1 MGLLDGKVV
10 AITGAGGGLG
20 RAHALLMAQEGAKI
34 VVNDLGGAVDGEG
47 ESSKFADK
55 VVAEI
60 KEAGG
65 EAVANYASVADAAGA
80 QSIIDDAV
88 EAFGRIDIVVNNAG
102 ILRDKTLVK
111 MTEEMW
117 DAVIAVHLKG
127 TYLVTQAAVRQMM
140 KQESGGRIIN
150 TSSLAGLLGNFGQT
164 NYAAAKAGIAG
175 ITRTV
180 AMEGQR
186 FGITVN
192 AIAPVAKTRMTED
205 IDAVPEQMEPADIA
219 PLVAWLASDEAADV
233 TGRIFGA
240 HGSHYFEYKMQRT
253 PGIDLASLDSGEERW
268 TPAKVG
274 ERIDEIG
281 ALPQAGGEADSEA
294 AAQVRAL
301 FEALPQTL
309 RADKAGSWKA
319 TIQFEVEGTGT
330 YTIDVADG
338 QASFQ
343 GGPSDDRDGKVTFDS
358 ADTLLALASGKLK
371 PEQAFM
377 GGKIGSDNMD
387 ILMKFGKLFDLAKAA
402 SALGGPAEEADA
414 DEAPEGLNRDM
425 LGTKFKG
432 AARFVKAPEM
442 VAYAEATE
450 DPNPHYVDVER
461 EGGIV
466 APPLFS
472 QKLFHEVMGEAITD
486 EALNAD
492 LLRLVHG
499 EQDMR
504 FHRPLEPWDLV
515 AARAEI
521 AEIEDKSS
529 GQLLTIRQW
538 LVCEGELVAESTSG
552 LFIRGSGSGGG
563 GKKKKKAP
571 ADEIAPEDREIVVED
586 SQFVAVD
593 QPLRYAE
600 ASGDHNPIHTDP
612 KVAESA
618 GLPSVILHG
627 MCTMA
632 FAQKAIVNGVCDGD
646 PRRLKRLRVRF
657 SKPVLPEQTV
667 TTRVWKLDSEQ
678 GVTTLGFEAVND
690 DGQTV
695 LSRGLA
701 EVVESA

>member
-20 RAHALLMAQEGAKI
+20 RAHALLMAKEGAKI
-34 VVNDLGGAVDGEG
+34 VVNDLGGEVDGEG
-47 ESSKFADK
+47 ESAKFADR

-60 KEAGG
+60 EEMGG
-65 EAVANYASVADAAGA
+65 EAVANYASVADAEGA
-80 QSIIDDAV
+80 QSIIDEAV
-88 EAFGRIDIVVNNAG
+88 EAFGRIDVVVNNAG

-111 MTEEMW
+111 MSEQMW

-127 TYLVTQAAVRQMM
+127 TYLVTQAAVRQMIR
-140 KQESGGRIIN
+140 QESGGRIIN

-164 NYAAAKAGIAG
+164 NYSAAKAGIAG

-205 IDAVPEQMEPADIA
+205 IDAVPEQMEPEDVS
-219 PLVAWLASDEAADV
+219 PLVAWLASDQAADV

-253 PGIDLASLDSGEERW
+253 PGVDLGDERW

-274 ERIDEIG
+274 EQIDEIG
-281 ALPQAGGEADSEA
+281 ALPQA
-294 AAQVRAL
+294 Q
-301 FEALPQTL
+301 
-309 RADKAGSWKA
+309 
-319 TIQFEVEGTGT
+319 
-330 YTIDVADG
+330 
-338 QASFQ
+338 
-343 GGPSDDRDGKVTFDS
+343 
-358 ADTLLALASGKLK
+358 
-371 PEQAFM
+371 
-377 GGKIGSDNMD
+377 
-387 ILMKFGKLFDLAKAA
+387 
-402 SALGGPAEEADA
+402 GPAEEAPQEG
-414 DEAPEGLNRDM
+414 EASEGGASEGLNREM
-425 LGTKFKG
+425 LGAKYKG
-432 AARFVKAPEM
+432 QSRFVKAPEM

-450 DPNPHYVDVER
+450 DHNPLYVDVER
-461 EGGIV
+461 DGGVI

-486 EALNAD
+486 EALGAD

-521 AEIEDKSS
+521 ADIEDKSS

-538 LVCEGELVAESTSG
+538 LVCEGETVAESTSG
-552 LFIRGSGSGGG
+552 LFIRGAGGG
-563 GKKKKKAP
+563 GKGGTKKSKP
-571 ADEIAPEDREIVVED
+571 AAEAPEDREIVVEE
-586 SQFVAVD
+586 SQFVAAD
-593 QPLRYAE
+593 QPHRYAK
-600 ASGDHNPIHTDP
+600 ASGDHNPIHTDAE
-612 KVAESA
+612 VAKSA

-632 FAQKAIVNGVCDGD
+632 FAQKAIVDGVCDGD
-646 PRRLKRLRVRF
+646 PRRLKRLSVRF
-657 SKPVLPEQTV
+657 SRPVLPEQTV
-667 TTRVWKLDSEQ
+667 TTRVWKKSVDQ
-678 GVTTLGFEAVND
+678 GVTTLGFEAVDD